1 MIDVWVDG
9 GYGSKGVSIG
19 VVINEGPHRIYT
31 LGVKE
36 KMEGSN
42 NVAEYLALNVSLAW
56 LMKRGHHHKKIT
68 IRSDSKMLVQQINDR
83 MAVRNGDYVE
93 QYLKARETVKQFNNL
108 SVIWIPR
115 EENKEADALTRV

>member
-68 IRSDSKMLVQQINDR
+68 IRSDSKMLVQQIS
-83 MAVRNGDYVE
+83 E
-93 QYLKARETVKQFNNL
+93 LPP
-108 SVIWIPR
+108 S
-115 EENKEADALTRV
+115 KEGQLLTQRSEYPPTLTD